1 MTCIIQPHSTS
12 LAAAEALSLS
22 GSPCWLESV
31 EGQLEIRV
39 VPASHS
45 IQGTQRWPSW
55 CKLVKM
61 HADAKV
67 VLALQ
72 VPV

>member
-22 GSPCWLESV
+22 LPLLAEPV

-55 CKLVKM
+55 CRLVKM
-61 HADAKV
+61 HADAKA